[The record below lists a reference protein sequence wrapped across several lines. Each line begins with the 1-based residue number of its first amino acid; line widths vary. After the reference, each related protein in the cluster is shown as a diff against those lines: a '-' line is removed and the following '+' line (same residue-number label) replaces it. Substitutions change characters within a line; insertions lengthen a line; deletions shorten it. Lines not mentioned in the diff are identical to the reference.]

1 MKVSFVIAILS
12 GLVIGSVNA
21 ATLSPK
27 RGVSIL
33 YINGQASQSKIGE
46 NKISEGFNQIVVKMD
61 KDMSR
66 GSSSDVFTSKPYAL
80 TFTLSGGEVVVEH
93 PVARSMTEARR
104 AFENGNPKWVVKVDG
119 RPVEYQQTEIK
130 GKSGFLPFSGIE
142 SSLSEHNEKNGIF
155 FDNGQLIDKPVE
167 AQAIAVAATT
177 TAAVTSTSS
186 KVEKTSLAKPVA
198 TSNVEQLKAW
208 YLKSSKEERKAF
220 RRWMIDQE

>member
-66 GSSSDVFTSKPYAL
+66 GSSSDVFNSKPYAL
-80 TFTLSGGEVVVEH
+80 TFTLSGG
-93 PVARSMTEARR
+93 
-104 AFENGNPKWVVKVDG
+104 
-119 RPVEYQQTEIK
+119 
-130 GKSGFLPFSGIE
+130 
-142 SSLSEHNEKNGIF
+142 
-155 FDNGQLIDKPVE
+155 
-167 AQAIAVAATT
+167 
-177 TAAVTSTSS
+177 
-186 KVEKTSLAKPVA
+186 
-198 TSNVEQLKAW
+198 
-208 YLKSSKEERKAF
+208 
-220 RRWMIDQE
+220 